1 MQKKQ
6 YGIHINTYT
15 HVSHTY
21 ILYVPEIHKMTENNY
36 QNCSKKLTIWKKK
49 LKNLICFTSNLTFK
63 YGHQWHIL
71 TYRQFLCYFVP
82 KVYKEFCVIV

>member
-49 LKNLICFTSNLTFK
+49 LKN
-63 YGHQWHIL
+63 
-71 TYRQFLCYFVP
+71 
-82 KVYKEFCVIV
+82 